1 MAEQATDL
9 FSNVLVAI
17 DDSEISLSAISA
29 VIPSVKAAK
38 GKMSVVFVRH
48 RPVMFDSAGAESANA
63 WELIEESLTERE
75 KDSERDASALLAGQG
90 ITSTFVVRDGDPARE
105 ILATATEHESSVVVL
120 GAPCTESLARSWNRR
135 SPSICFT
142 TARFRSSSFTRARSR
157 PHLVRADLLR
167 S

>member
-120 GAPCTESLARSWNRR
+120 GAPVHGVVGAILESSVAEYLLHHCTVPLLIIH
-135 SPSICFT
+135 P
-142 TARFRSSSFTRARSR
+142 RAE
-157 PHLVRADLLR
+157 
-167 S
+167 